1 MVSFDIPAAVWRA
14 DAATLAFQAV
24 SAGAEQ
30 LLGYPVAHW
39 IETSQFFTE
48 RIHPEDRAS
57 TLEFYRAAIARGG
70 DASAEYRA
78 VSASGVDVW
87 CRETIRRANEQEP
100 SITGVITDVTR
111 RKQLE
116 EQLLTAERTSALQGL
131 ASRLAHDLNNPLMI
145 VTGYGEEMLNA
156 LAPLDPMRGDVE
168 QILAATERI
177 SGITGQLLS
186 YTQRHA
192 NPPEPLDLGSLVAGL
207 EEKIRQAVGD
217 SVTVEIVP
225 TLTPVWAIADANQ
238 LEQVLLTLISSARE
252 DAQERSRVV
261 IGCEVDSITEQL
273 APAPLK
279 PGAYAL
285 AGDP

>member
-1 MVSFDIPAAVWRA
+1 MPWR
-14 DAATLAFQAV
+14 
-24 SAGAEQ
+24 
-30 LLGYPVAHW
+30 
-39 IETSQFFTE
+39 
-48 RIHPEDRAS
+48 
-57 TLEFYRAAIARGG
+57 
-70 DASAEYRA
+70 
-78 VSASGVDVW
+78 
-87 CRETIRRANEQEP
+87 
-100 SITGVITDVTR
+100 
-111 RKQLE
+111 
-116 EQLLTAERTSALQGL
+116 
-131 ASRLAHDLNNPLMI
+131 
-145 VTGYGEEMLNA
+145 
-156 LAPLDPMRGDVE
+156 PLDPMRGDVE

-186 YTQRHA
+186 FTQRHA

-273 APAPLK
+273 APATLK
-279 PGAYAL
+279 PGVYARLVIHDDGRGMDPEKRVAVFEAILSGKSPEQNAGQTL
-285 AGDP
+285 ARVYAIVREWGGDIAFFSEPFRGSTFAVYLPYFEPDPRCKKPS